1 MISIDQCKSAATM
14 VRQMTIR
21 PAKPSDIS
29 RILELERGAATA
41 AHWKQDDYVAM
52 LAGVGA
58 RRVVLV
64 AEERKNLLGFIVAQS
79 ATDEWEIENVV
90 VAAEARRRRLASRL
104 IERLLDI
111 ATSYGAISLVL
122 EVRESN
128 LAARALYA
136 SAGFVEASRRPKYY
150 SNPEEDAVIC
160 RLDVR

>member
-1 MISIDQCKSAATM
+1 
-14 VRQMTIR
+14 MTIR

-29 RILELERGAATA
+29 RILEIEREAATA

-52 LAGVGA
+52 LAGAGA
-58 RRVVLV
+58 KRVLLV
-64 AEERKNLLGFIVAQS
+64 AEERKNVLGFLVAQT

-104 IERLLDI
+104 LERLLDL
-111 ATSYGAISLVL
+111 ATGSRAISVVL

-136 SAGFVEASRRPKYY
+136 SAGFVRASRRAKYY
-150 SNPEEDAVIC
+150 SNPEEDAVIY
-160 RLDVR
+160 RLDLR

>member
-1 MISIDQCKSAATM
+1 
-14 VRQMTIR
+14 MTIR

-29 RILELERGAATA
+29 AILGIEREAATA
-41 AHWKQDDYVAM
+41 AHWKQDDYAAM
-52 LAGVGA
+52 LAGIGA
-58 RRVVLV
+58 RRVLLV
-64 AEERKNLLGFIVAQS
+64 ADERKHVLGFIVAQT

-104 IERLLDI
+104 IERLLDL
-111 ATSYGAISLVL
+111 ATARGAISVAL

-150 SNPEEDAVIC
+150 SNPEEDAVIY